1 RVLFRS
7 PPPGIRRP
15 ATRRRI
21 PRHKWRLPVGLD
33 QYPHHWPEYLVFV
46 VVILNDSPYYSMFK
60 GLSDCSL
67 SLYRNFKGSRYFP
80 LNFTEKCKCS
90 PVTLPVAPVIP
101 MGGPTLTVSPGE
113 TSIRE
118 RCP

>member
-1 RVLFRS
+1 H
-7 PPPGIRRP
+7 PPPVIRLP
-15 ATRRRI
+15 ANRRRV
-21 PRHKWRLPVGLD
+21 PRHLWRLPVGLD
-33 QYPHHWPEYLVFV
+33 QYFHRWPEYLVSAR
-46 VVILNDSPYYSMFK
+46 VILDDSPYYSMYK
-60 GLSDCSL
+60 GLSTSSL
-67 SLYRNFKGSRYFP
+67 SLCRYFKVSGYFH

-101 MGGPTLTVSPGE
+101 IGCPTVTVSPGE